1 MGQTGNVA
9 GDEGGGY
16 QASAICVI
24 GKLRQGKEGC
34 LEWVAQLMKVFLWL
48 LKQFFEA
55 QNGTYQAKDHT
66 KSDELPIHDKIPTKF
81 MHKF

>member
-1 MGQTGNVA
+1 VDLELRDRQK
-9 GDEGGGY
+9 GDT
-16 QASAICVI
+16 SLC
-24 GKLRQGKEGC
+24 KLRQGKEGC
-34 LEWVAQLMKVFLWL
+34 LEWVAQLMKVFPWL